1 MSAVLDELAS
11 GGVRLAVPLL
21 LASSGELVSER
32 AGVLNLSVEGMMLT
46 GAFAGAAGSLASG
59 SAAVGVLAALV
70 AGLLFAAL
78 QALLSVTLRADQI
91 VTGITANAL
100 ALGATTYGSRLLF
113 GDGTSGTSDDVSGFA
128 PLPVPGLHRIPVLG
142 PALFEQTVLG
152 YGAFVIAGALAFGL
166 SRRTPWGLALDAVGE
181 DAGTADRCGLPVRTV
196 RYAAV
201 LLTGAVS
208 GLAGAQL
215 ALSEVHAFSDNITGG
230 IGYLAV
236 VAVIAGRWRAWP
248 TLVACLF
255 FGVAQAL
262 QFAAPALGLHLSA
275 PLLTTLPYVFA
286 LLAVSGLVGRSR
298 APSGLTVP
306 FVRGT

>member
-1 MSAVLDELAS
+1 MSTVVEELAS

-21 LASSGELVSER
+21 LASSGELLSER

-46 GAFAGAAGSLASG
+46 GAFAGAAGALASG
-59 SAAVGVLAALV
+59 SAGVGVLAALA

-78 QALLSVTLRADQI
+78 QALLSVVLRADQI

-100 ALGATTYGSRLLF
+100 ALGATTYGSRVLF
-113 GDGTSGTSDDVSGFA
+113 GDGAADS
-128 PLPVPGLHRIPVLG
+128 VPGFDPVAVPVLHSIPVLG

-152 YGAFVIAGALAFGL
+152 YAAFAVAAVLALGF
-166 SRRTPWGLALDAVGE
+166 SRRTGWGLAVDAIGE
-181 DAGTADRCGLPVRTV
+181 DATTADRCGLPVRAV
-196 RYAAV
+196 RFAAV

-215 ALSEVHAFSDNITGG
+215 ALSEVHAFSDDITGG

-248 TLVACLF
+248 TILACLF
-255 FGVAQAL
+255 FGVAQSL

-275 PLLTTLPYVFA
+275 PLLTTLPYVVA

-298 APSGLTVP
+298 APSGLTTP
-306 FVRGT
+306 FLRGN

>member
-1 MSAVLDELAS
+1 MSAVIDELAS

-21 LASSGELVSER
+21 LASSGELLSER

-46 GAFAGAAGSLASG
+46 GAFAGAAGALASG
-59 SAAVGVLAALV
+59 SAAVGALTALAA
-70 AGLLFAAL
+70 GLAFAAL
-78 QALLSVTLRADQI
+78 QALLSITLRADQI

-100 ALGATTYGSRLLF
+100 ALGGTTYGARLLF
-113 GDGTSGTSDDVSGFA
+113 GDGKADSVPGFD
-128 PLPVPGLHRIPVLG
+128 PLPIPGLHGIPVLG
-142 PALFEQTVLG
+142 PALFQQSALG
-152 YGAFVIAGALAFGL
+152 YVAFLVAAALAFGC
-166 SRRTPWGLALDAVGE
+166 SRRTPWGLAVDAVGE
-181 DAGTADRCGLPVRTV
+181 DATTADRCGLPVRAV

-201 LLTGAVS
+201 LLTGATA

-248 TLVACLF
+248 TMVACLF
-255 FGVAQAL
+255 FGVAQSL
-262 QFAAPALGLHLSA
+262 QFAAPALGLHISG

-306 FVRGT
+306 FVRAG

>member
-1 MSAVLDELAS
+1 MSAVVDELAS

-21 LASSGELVSER
+21 LASSGELLSER

-46 GAFAGAAGSLASG
+46 GAFAGAGGALASG
-59 SAAVGVLAALV
+59 SAAVGALTALA

-100 ALGATTYGSRLLF
+100 ALGATTYGARLLF
-113 GDGTSGTSDDVSGFA
+113 GDGKADSVPGFD

-142 PALFEQTVLG
+142 PALFEQTALG
-152 YGAFVIAGALAFGL
+152 YAAFAIAAALAFGL
-166 SRRTPWGLALDAVGE
+166 SRRTQWGLVIDAVGE
-181 DAGTADRCGLPVRTV
+181 DATTADRCGRPVQAV
-196 RYAAV
+196 RYAVV
-201 LLTGAVS
+201 LVTGAVS

-248 TLVACLF
+248 TVAACLF
-255 FGVAQAL
+255 FGVAQSL
-262 QFAAPALGLHLSA
+262 QFAAPALGLHVSA

>member
-1 MSAVLDELAS
+1 MSAVVDELAS
-11 GGVRLAVPLL
+11 GGVRMALPLL
-21 LASSGELVSER
+21 LASSGELLSER

-46 GAFAGAAGSLASG
+46 GAFAGAAGAYASG
-59 SAAVGVLAALV
+59 SAGIGVLTALG

-113 GDGTSGTSDDVSGFA
+113 GDDARQSALPGFD

-142 PALFEQTVLG
+142 PALFEQTLLG
-152 YGAFVIAGALAFGL
+152 YAALAVTAALALAL
-166 SRRTPWGLALDAVGE
+166 SRRTTWGLVIDAVGE

-196 RYAAV
+196 RYATV
-201 LLTGAVS
+201 LLTGATAA
-208 GLAGAQL
+208 LAGAQL
-215 ALSEVHAFSDNITGG
+215 ALAEVHAFSDNITGG

-236 VAVIAGRWRAWP
+236 VAVIAGRWHAWP
-248 TLVACLF
+248 TLLACLV
-255 FGVAQAL
+255 FGLAQSL

-298 APSGLTVP
+298 APSGLTTP
-306 FVRGT
+306 FVRGS

>member
-1 MSAVLDELAS
+1 MSAVVDELAS
-11 GGVRLAVPLL
+11 GGVRMALPLL
-21 LASSGELVSER
+21 LASAGELLSER

-46 GAFAGAAGSLASG
+46 GAFAGAAGAYASG
-59 SAAVGVLAALV
+59 SAGVGVLTALV

-100 ALGATTYGSRLLF
+100 ALGATTYGARLLF
-113 GDGTSGTSDDVSGFA
+113 GDGRQGALPGFE
-128 PLPVPGLHRIPVLG
+128 PLPVPGLHAIPVLG
-142 PALFEQTVLG
+142 PALFEQTLLG
-152 YGAFVIAGALAFGL
+152 YAALAVTAVLAVAL
-166 SRRTPWGLALDAVGE
+166 SRRTTWGLAVDAVGE
-181 DAGTADRCGLPVRTV
+181 DAATADRCGLPVRTI
-196 RYAAV
+196 RYATV
-201 LLTGAVS
+201 LLTGVTS
-208 GLAGAQL
+208 GLAGAHL
-215 ALSEVHAFSDNITGG
+215 ALAEVHAFSDNITGG

-248 TLVACLF
+248 TLLACLA
-255 FGVAQAL
+255 FGLAQSL

-298 APSGLTVP
+298 APSGLTTP
-306 FVRGT
+306 FVRGA

>member
-1 MSAVLDELAS
+1 MSAVLDELAA
-11 GGVRLAVPLL
+11 GGVRMALPLL
-21 LASSGELVSER
+21 LASSGELLSER

-46 GAFAGAAGSLASG
+46 GAFAGAAGAHASG
-59 SAAVGVLAALV
+59 SAAVGVLTALT

-113 GDGTSGTSDDVSGFA
+113 GDGSQDALPGFD
-128 PLPVPGLHRIPVLG
+128 PLPVPLLHRIPVLG
-142 PALFEQTVLG
+142 PALFEQTLLG
-152 YGAFVIAGALAFGL
+152 YAALAVTAVLAVAL
-166 SRRTPWGLALDAVGE
+166 SRRTTWGLAVDAVGE
-181 DAGTADRCGLPVRTV
+181 DAVTADRCGLPVRTI
-196 RYAAV
+196 RYATV
-201 LLTGAVS
+201 LLTGATS
-208 GLAGAQL
+208 ALAGAQL
-215 ALSEVHAFSDNITGG
+215 ALADVHAFSDNITGG

-248 TLVACLF
+248 TLLACLV
-255 FGVAQAL
+255 FGLAQSL

-298 APSGLTVP
+298 APAGLTTP
-306 FVRGT
+306 FVRGS

>member
-1 MSAVLDELAS
+1 MSAVVDELAS
-11 GGVRLAVPLL
+11 GGVRMALPLL
-21 LASSGELVSER
+21 LASSGELLSER

-46 GAFAGAAGSLASG
+46 GAFAGAAGAYASG
-59 SAAVGVLAALV
+59 SAGIGVLTALG

-113 GDGTSGTSDDVSGFA
+113 GDDARQNALPGFD
-128 PLPVPGLHRIPVLG
+128 PLPVPGLHSIPVLG
-142 PALFEQTVLG
+142 PALFEQTLLG
-152 YGAFVIAGALAFGL
+152 YAALAVTAVLAVAL
-166 SRRTPWGLALDAVGE
+166 SRRTTWGLVVDAVGE

-196 RYAAV
+196 RYATV
-201 LLTGAVS
+201 LLTGATAA
-208 GLAGAQL
+208 LAGAQL
-215 ALSEVHAFSDNITGG
+215 ALAEVHAFSDNITGG

-248 TLVACLF
+248 TLLACLV
-255 FGVAQAL
+255 FGLVQSL

-298 APSGLTVP
+298 APSGLTTP
-306 FVRGT
+306 FVRGS

>member
-1 MSAVLDELAS
+1 MSAVVDELAS
-11 GGVRLAVPLL
+11 GGVRMALPLL
-21 LASSGELVSER
+21 LASSGELLSER

-46 GAFAGAAGSLASG
+46 GAFAGAAGAYASG
-59 SAAVGVLAALV
+59 SAGIGVLTALG

-113 GDGTSGTSDDVSGFA
+113 GDDARQSALPGFD

-142 PALFEQTVLG
+142 PALFEQTLLG
-152 YGAFVIAGALAFGL
+152 YAALAVTAVLALAL
-166 SRRTPWGLALDAVGE
+166 SRRTSWGLIVDAVGE

-201 LLTGAVS
+201 LLTGATAA
-208 GLAGAQL
+208 LAGAQL
-215 ALSEVHAFSDNITGG
+215 ALAEVHAFSDNITGG

-248 TLVACLF
+248 TLLACLV
-255 FGVAQAL
+255 FGLAQSL

-298 APSGLTVP
+298 APSGLTTP
-306 FVRGT
+306 FVRGS

>member
-1 MSAVLDELAS
+1 MSTGQVLTELAS

-21 LASSGELVSER
+21 LASAGELVSER

-46 GAFAGAAGSLASG
+46 GAFAGAAGSYATG
-59 SAAVGVLAALV
+59 SAGAGLLCALV
-70 AGLLFAAL
+70 AGLLFAAV

-100 ALGATTYGSRLLF
+100 ALGATTYGARLLF
-113 GDGTSGTSDDVSGFA
+113 PEGTGDSVAGFDPVA
-128 PLPVPGLHRIPVLG
+128 VPLLHELPVLG
-142 PALFEQTVLG
+142 PALFEQSALG
-152 YGAFVIAGALAFGL
+152 YLAFAVAGALALLL
-166 SRRTPWGLALDAVGE
+166 SRRTGPGLMVDAVGE
-181 DAGTADRCGLPVRTV
+181 DATAADRSGLPVAAV

-201 LLTGAVS
+201 LLTGVTA

-215 ALSEVHAFSDNITGG
+215 ALAEVHAFSDNITGG

-236 VAVIAGRWRAWP
+236 IAVIAGRWRGGP
-248 TLVACLF
+248 TIVACLF
-255 FGVAQAL
+255 FGLAQAL
-262 QFAAPALGLHLSA
+262 QFVAPTLGLRLPS
-275 PLLTTLPYVFA
+275 PLLVTLPYVIA

-306 FVRGT
+306 FVRGAR

>member
-1 MSAVLDELAS
+1 MSAVVDELAS
-11 GGVRLAVPLL
+11 GGVRMALPLL
-21 LASSGELVSER
+21 LASSGELLSER

-46 GAFAGAAGSLASG
+46 GAFAGAAGAYASG
-59 SAAVGVLAALV
+59 SAGIGVLTALG

-113 GDGTSGTSDDVSGFA
+113 GDDARQNALPGFD

-142 PALFEQTVLG
+142 PALFEQTLLG
-152 YGAFVIAGALAFGL
+152 YAALAVTAVLALAL
-166 SRRTPWGLALDAVGE
+166 SRRTSWGLIVDAVGE

-196 RYAAV
+196 RYATV
-201 LLTGAVS
+201 LLTGATAA
-208 GLAGAQL
+208 LAGAQL
-215 ALSEVHAFSDNITGG
+215 ALAEVHAFSDNITGG

-248 TLVACLF
+248 TLLACLV
-255 FGVAQAL
+255 FGLAQSL

-298 APSGLTVP
+298 APSGLTTP
-306 FVRGT
+306 FVRGS

>member
-1 MSAVLDELAS
+1 MTDELLS

-21 LASSGELVSER
+21 LASSGELLSER

-46 GAFAGAAGSLASG
+46 GAFAGAAGSHASG
-59 SAAVGVLAALV
+59 SATVGVLTALG

-91 VTGITANAL
+91 VTGITANIL
-100 ALGATTYGSRLLF
+100 ALGATTYGARLLF
-113 GDGTSGTSDDVSGFA
+113 GDSAAQTVPGFDA
-128 PLPVPGLHRIPVLG
+128 LAVPGLSELPVVG
-142 PALFEQTVLG
+142 PALFEQTALG
-152 YGAFVIAGALAFGL
+152 YAAFAVAAVLAVAF
-166 SRRTPWGLALDAVGE
+166 SRRTAWGLALDATGE
-181 DAGTADRCGLPVRTV
+181 DAGVADRCGLPVTAI

-215 ALSEVHAFSDNITGG
+215 ALSEVHAFSDNITSG

-236 VAVIAGRWRAWP
+236 VAVIAGRWRAGP

-255 FGVAQAL
+255 FGLAQAL
-262 QFAAPALGLHLSA
+262 PFAAPALGLHVSA
-275 PLLTTLPYVFA
+275 PLLTTLPYVAA

-306 FVRGT
+306 FARD

>member
-1 MSAVLDELAS
+1 MSAVVDELAS
-11 GGVRLAVPLL
+11 GGVRMALPLL
-21 LASSGELVSER
+21 LASSGELLSER

-46 GAFAGAAGSLASG
+46 GAFAGAAGAYASG
-59 SAAVGVLAALV
+59 SAGIGVLTALG

-113 GDGTSGTSDDVSGFA
+113 GDDARQNALPGFD

-142 PALFEQTVLG
+142 PALFEQTLLG
-152 YGAFVIAGALAFGL
+152 YAALAVTAVLALAL
-166 SRRTPWGLALDAVGE
+166 SRRTTWGLIVDAVGE

-196 RYAAV
+196 RYATV
-201 LLTGAVS
+201 LLTGATAA
-208 GLAGAQL
+208 LAGAQL
-215 ALSEVHAFSDNITGG
+215 ALAEVHAFSDNITGG

-248 TLVACLF
+248 TLLACLV
-255 FGVAQAL
+255 FGLAQSL

-298 APSGLTVP
+298 APSGLTTP
-306 FVRGT
+306 FVRGS